1 MLSFKSFQAA
11 RATIA
16 GRESVRMI
24 QKRQILGQT
33 ANTSTFCNFVNSMA
47 V

>member
-1 MLSFKSFQAA
+1 MKERTRPMLSFKSFQAA

-24 QKRQILGQT
+24 QK
-33 ANTSTFCNFVNSMA
+33 
-47 V
+47 